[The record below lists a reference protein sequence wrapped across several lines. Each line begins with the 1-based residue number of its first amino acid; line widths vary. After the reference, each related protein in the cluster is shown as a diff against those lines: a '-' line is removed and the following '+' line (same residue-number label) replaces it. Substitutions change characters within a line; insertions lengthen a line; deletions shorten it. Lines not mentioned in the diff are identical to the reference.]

1 LKESYV
7 RFKFATGTVALGT
20 AAALAFATAI
30 PAQAADPGVTSN
42 KIVIGTTTPLTGPA
56 APGYKDIPVAAKA
69 YFDYVNANGGINGRK
84 VDLKVFDDQYNP
96 ALAKKGT
103 SQLIL
108 RDKIFAMYGALGTP
122 THSAVVQDLNRRGIP
137 DVFVNTG
144 GASFD
149 NAKKYPMTFPY
160 FPSYVVESKVM
171 GYYMAKDPALK
182 SKTKCLFYQDG
193 EFGDNAKAG
202 FKAAG
207 TTFATTT
214 SYYSGQQVAPFSAQI
229 SKLKSAGCE
238 LVVFFGVT
246 SATAQLLGT
255 AAKSG
260 FAPTWM
266 ITSVGSDP
274 SVLKG
279 TLGAAAGPLLKGIYT
294 PSFLVPAQDSKNA
307 YVSQMQVIAKRAGLE
322 WNFYTYY
329 GINTAYV
336 LAQALKAAGKN
347 LTRKGLVKAL
357 ETNARNFRSAAVVP
371 MVINS
376 KSHQGLT
383 GYYMG
388 QYNASSEID
397 RLTKYVM
404 VATSSSSGKA
414 KQAAFRPAS
423 PTKKLLP

>member
-1 LKESYV
+1 M
-7 RFKFATGTVALGT
+7 RFKIATGTVALGT

-30 PAQAADPGVTSN
+30 PAQAADPGVTKN
-42 KIVIGTTTPLTGPA
+42 KIVIGMTTPLTGAA

-84 VDLKVFDDQYNP
+84 IDLRVFDDQYNP

-103 SQLIL
+103 NQLIL

-137 DVFVNTG
+137 DVFINTG

-149 NAKKYPMTFPY
+149 NPKKYPMTFPY

-171 GYYMAKDPALK
+171 GYYMDSDPALK
-182 SKTKCLFYQDG
+182 GKKKCLFYQDG
-193 EFGDNAKAG
+193 EFGDNAKVG
-202 FKAAG
+202 FNAAG
-207 TTFATTT
+207 TKFATTT
-214 SYYSGQQVAPFSAQI
+214 SYFSGQQVAPFSAQI

-266 ITSVGSDP
+266 ITSVGTDP
-274 SVLKG
+274 SVLRNS
-279 TLGAAAGPLLKGIYT
+279 LGAATGPLLKGIYV
-294 PSFLVPAQDSKNA
+294 PSFLVEAQDTKNP
-307 YVSQMQVIAKRAGLE
+307 YVSQMRVIAKRAGLE

-336 LAQALKAAGKN
+336 LSQALKAAGKN
-347 LTRKGLVKAL
+347 LTRKGLVKSL
-357 ETNARNFRSAAVVP
+357 QTNAKNFRSAAVVP
-371 MVINS
+371 MVVNS

-383 GYYMG
+383 GYYMA
-388 QYNASSEID
+388 QYNANADAE
-397 RLTKYVM
+397 RLTSYVM

-414 KQAAFRPAS
+414 KKINYRPLS

>member
-1 LKESYV
+1 MRL
-7 RFKFATGTVALGT
+7 KFATGSVALGT

-30 PAQAADPGVTSN
+30 PAQAADPGVTNNS
-42 KIVIGTTTPLTGPA
+42 IVIGTTTPLTGPA

-69 YFDYVNANGGINGRK
+69 YFDYVNKNGGVNGRK
-84 VDLKVFDDQYNP
+84 IDLRVFDDQYNP

-137 DVFVNTG
+137 DIFVNTG

-149 NAKKYPMTFPY
+149 NPSKYPMTFPY
-160 FPSYVVESKVM
+160 FPSYIVESKVM
-171 GYYMAKDPALK
+171 GYYMANDPALNAK
-182 SKTKCLFYQDG
+182 KKCLFYQDG
-193 EFGDNAKAG
+193 EFGDNAKVG

-214 SYYSGQQVAPFSAQI
+214 SYFSGQQVAPFSAQI

-266 ITSVGSDP
+266 ITSVGTDP

-279 TLGAAAGPLLKGIYT
+279 SLGASTGALMKGIYV
-294 PSFLVPAQDSKNA
+294 PNFIVPAQDVGNA
-307 YVSQMQVIAKRAGLE
+307 YVSQMKALASANGLE

-336 LAQALKAAGKN
+336 LAQALKAAGKD
-347 LTRKGLVKAL
+347 LTRKGLIKAM
-357 ETNARNFRSAAVVP
+357 ETQSKNFRSAAVVP
-371 MVINS
+371 FIINS
-376 KSHQGLT
+376 NSHQGLT
-383 GYYMG
+383 GYYMA
-388 QYNASSEID
+388 QYDANTDAQ

-404 VATSSSSGKA
+404 VATSSSSGTA
-414 KQAAFRPAS
+414 KEITFNPAP

>member
-1 LKESYV
+1 M

-20 AAALAFATAI
+20 VAALALATAL
-30 PAQAADPGVTSN
+30 PAQAADPGVTGN
-42 KIVIGTTTPLTGPA
+42 KIVLGTTTPLTGPA
-56 APGYKDIPVAAKA
+56 APGYKDIPVAAQA
-69 YFDYVNANGGINGRK
+69 YFNYLNKNGGVNGRK
-84 VDLKVFDDQYNP
+84 IELKVFDDQYNP
-96 ALAKKGT
+96 ALTKKGT

-149 NAKKYPMTFPY
+149 NPKKYPMTFPY
-160 FPSYVVESKVM
+160 FPSYIVESKVM
-171 GYYMAKDPALK
+171 GYYMANDPVLNAK
-182 SKTKCLFYQDG
+182 KKCLFFQDG
-193 EFGDNAKAG
+193 EFGDNAKVG
-202 FKAAG
+202 FNAAG
-207 TTFATTT
+207 TKFETTT
-214 SYYSGQQVAPFSAQI
+214 SYFSGQQVAPFTAQI
-229 SKLKSAGCE
+229 AKLKAANCE

-255 AAKSG
+255 AARSG

-274 SVLKG
+274 SVLRG
-279 TLGAAAGPLLKGIYT
+279 VLGASTNALLKGIYV
-294 PSFLVPAQDSKNA
+294 PSFIVPAQETSNPF
-307 YVSQMQVIAKRAGLE
+307 VSQMKAIATAAGLE

-336 LAQALKAAGKN
+336 LSQALNAAGRD
-347 LTRKGLVKAL
+347 LTREGLVEVLQTQSKD
-357 ETNARNFRSAAVVP
+357 FRSAAVVP
-371 MVINS
+371 MVFSS

-383 GYYMG
+383 GYFMG
-388 QYNASSEID
+388 QYNVNADVE
-397 RLTKYVM
+397 RLTSYVLL
-404 VATSSSSGKA
+404 ATSSSTGIAQKA
-414 KQAAFRPAS
+414 NFRPAA

>member
-1 LKESYV
+1 M

-69 YFDYVNANGGINGRK
+69 YFDYANANGGINGRK
-84 VDLKVFDDQYNP
+84 VDLMVFDDQYNP

-137 DVFVNTG
+137 DIFVNTG

-229 SKLKSAGCE
+229 SQLKSAGCE